1 MGNTYQFKKNSIIF
15 SQNIVLIVGVLTSIF
30 LTEEIA
36 KQALRLLIPQF
47 IALIIIALIGAKV
60 I

>member
-1 MGNTYQFKKNSIIF
+1 
-15 SQNIVLIVGVLTSIF
+15 VLIVGVLTSIF

-36 KQALRLLIPQF
+36 KQALRLLIPKF